1 MSLSAIDS
9 QMLVENTG
17 FRAQRD
23 NRQFINHSNNSHQS
37 VSIDTCFQ
45 AHFLRVMQSGPKEDT
60 RAEWSQMSYIGK
72 KACPPFAPEGSINFI
87 ILHS

>member
-37 VSIDTCFQ
+37 VSTDTCFQ
-45 AHFLRVMQSGPKEDT
+45 AHFLRVMQSGPEEDT